1 MRTYVFVTLFYSTET
16 DVWVKLAV
24 DYKSTIQL
32 HNANCFERGIIIRLF
47 LLIRDKNSLLATKP
61 EFSVIERALL
71 SWRSELDAI
80 ILLKLRSFL

>member
-1 MRTYVFVTLFYSTET
+1 MLTYVFVTLFYSTKT

-32 HNANCFERGIIIRLF
+32 YSANCFERGIIIRLF

-71 SWRSELDAI
+71 SWRSELDAN
-80 ILLKLRSFL
+80 ILFKLRSFL